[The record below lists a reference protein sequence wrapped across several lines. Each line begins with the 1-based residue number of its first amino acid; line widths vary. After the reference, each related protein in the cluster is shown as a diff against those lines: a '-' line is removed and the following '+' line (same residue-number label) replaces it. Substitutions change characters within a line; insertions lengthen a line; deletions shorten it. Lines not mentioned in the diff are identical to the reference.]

1 MNNKANRKEKHDMI
15 VATNGHIFSATFVK
29 KDNSLREI
37 VCRLGVTKHLSPD
50 GGYNTL
56 TDYPQ
61 YVTVFDM
68 KANSYKALNLDTL
81 LKLKVNGKE
90 YSFEGE

>member
-1 MNNKANRKEKHDMI
+1 MQRQQKHDI
-15 VATNGHIFSATFVK
+15 IQSSEGAICSCVFVK
-29 KDNSLREI
+29 KDGSVREMNF
-37 VCRLGVTKHLSPD
+37 RLGVKKHLSPN

-56 TDYPQ
+56 TEYPQ